1 MSDSEAIE
9 DGFAML
15 ADKITRET
23 SFRCTSYKDKCLR
36 RRIAVRMRARGAA
49 SFAAYAA
56 VLDSDRSEY
65 DRLVDALTVNV
76 TKFFRN
82 ESTFNALAAA
92 VIPELWRRE
101 GPLTAWS
108 AGSASGE
115 EAFSLAALFYEHAAA
130 MGELN
135 RIERV
140 RVTGSDIDRASL
152 LAAERARY
160 APASF
165 ADTPVPLLDRL
176 FPATGDLRTVIE
188 GIRTLV
194 RFERRDILCDHPA
207 VASYDLIACRNVII
221 YLDREAQEE
230 LLCSFHR
237 ALRPG
242 GFLVLGRVETL
253 LGQPRQLFSAVD
265 IRERIFRKVR

>member
-1 MSDSEAIE
+1 
-9 DGFAML
+9 ML

-23 SFRCTSYKDKCLR
+23 SFRCASYKDKCLR
-36 RRIAVRMRARGAA
+36 RRIAVRMRARGAV
-49 SFAAYAA
+49 SFSAYAA
-56 VLDSDRSEY
+56 VLDTDRREY

-82 ESTFNALAAA
+82 ESTFDALAAS

-101 GPLTAWS
+101 GSISVWS
-108 AGSASGE
+108 AGSSSGE
-115 EAFSLAALFYEHAAA
+115 EAFSLATLFYEHAAA
-130 MGELN
+130 IGELN
-135 RIERV
+135 RIGRV
-140 RVTGSDIDRASL
+140 QVTGSDIDRASL

-165 ADTPVPLLDRL
+165 VETPASLLDRL
-176 FPATGDLRTVIE
+176 FPATGDSRTVIGE
-188 GIRTLV
+188 IRALV
-194 RFERRDILCDHPA
+194 KFERRDILCQHPA
-207 VASYDLIACRNVII
+207 AASYDLIACRNVII

-237 ALRPG
+237 SLRPG

-253 LGQPRQLFSAVD
+253 LGKPRQLFSAVD
-265 IRERIFRKVR
+265 VRERIFRKAR